1 MSNFYANKLAKDKMD
16 NFLEKYHFSVLI
28 QEEKEPTW
36 SQTIKEIK
44 SVIKD
49 LPIGK
54 IFFQEHSIKLKNI
67 YIFQNI

>member
-1 MSNFYANKLAKDKMD
+1 MPINLTKDKMD

-54 IFFQEHSIKLKNI
+54 IFF
-67 YIFQNI
+67 